1 MSGVFCFPGAHGRSH
16 NLFVKFAINTDTI
29 SESQKTD
36 QTASYEPN
44 NTECDPNVL
53 LSSSVHRPEAGA
65 EGSPTHCAS
74 TDKSISENIQL
85 LEILEILDT
94 RDIRSISHVINKFGS
109 AFNFSVKNII
119 VQLVKV
125 HKKIII
131 NIKE

>member
-1 MSGVFCFPGAHGRSH
+1 MPITRSQSKKLLEQ
-16 NLFVKFAINTDTI
+16 NNSNNTDTI

-74 TDKSISENIQL
+74 TDKSSEDALTPRDTPLTSEARDL
-85 LEILEILDT
+85 L
-94 RDIRSISHVINKFGS
+94 
-109 AFNFSVKNII
+109 
-119 VQLVKV
+119 
-125 HKKIII
+125 
-131 NIKE
+131 